1 MDRDSRFLLKC
12 IRKYYKE
19 HSPILPERF
28 TRREFGFMYF
38 GRNMMQR
45 HLAFANEAELWR
57 FVASN
62 VPAHCYYSTAYYRH
76 PAAPTMEEKD
86 WLGAELIFDLDADH
100 LEGAENMT
108 YPEMLREIRTEMI
121 KLCDSYIFDDFGF
134 NYEDVDITFSGG
146 RGYHAHVTMPDVLTL
161 GSHERREI
169 VDYIMGSGLDIDWVF
184 PYKHLATST
193 FKTNVGS
200 RTNVTKFR
208 EIPSASSSGWRKRM
222 RSGLVDV
229 VDDFCDMDVKYIR
242 STYPS
247 IRRSRPATIEDIQND
262 VRSSRKVLFERNS
275 MATMD
280 KKSQDMLVKIMDMDM
295 RPRLSG
301 DVDAPVTADIKRLI
315 RLPHSVHGKGGL
327 KVIPLSRDEL
337 TDFEPLEMAVP
348 DEYSDDPVEITV
360 RGKVDL
366 KIKDE
371 RFVLK
376 GETEVPEYAAVFLI
390 GRRYA
395 TLGKESEQEKSLF

>member
-38 GRNMMQR
+38 DRNMMQR
-45 HLAFANEAELWR
+45 HLGFANGADLWR

-62 VPAHCYYSTAYYRH
+62 VPAHCYYSTAYYRR
-76 PAAPTMEEKD
+76 PSAPTMDEKE

-100 LEGAENMT
+100 LEGADNMT

-134 NYEDVDITFSGG
+134 DYDDVDITFSGG

-169 VDYIMGSGLDIDWVF
+169 VDYIMGSGLNIDWVF
-184 PYKHLATST
+184 PYKEVAVST
-193 FKTNVGS
+193 FNTGAGVRIDVAKD
-200 RTNVTKFR
+200 R
-208 EIPSASSSGWRKRM
+208 EIPPADSSGWRKRM
-222 RSGLVDV
+222 RNGLKDV
-229 VDDFCDMDVKYIR
+229 VDDFCDMDVDCIR

-247 IRRSRPATIEDIQND
+247 IRKSKPATIEKAQNE
-262 VRSSRKVLFERNS
+262 VRSSRKILFEKNS
-275 MATMD
+275 MATM
-280 KKSQDMLVKIMDMDM
+280 KKTTQDMLVKIMDIDM

-348 DEYSDDPVEITV
+348 DEYSDELVEITL
-360 RGKVDL
+360 REKVDL
-366 KIKDE
+366 RIKDE
-371 RFVLK
+371 RFVLE

-395 TLGKESEQEKSLF
+395 VLGKESEQKESLF